1 MPRARQHM
9 ARAALPLLSSHSRP
23 YMLPASSSR
32 INGSGVAIADAMGE
46 MYLPYPYPSK
56 IGEYRCLVVDPPWDQ
71 GKTGKRACR
80 PNQGT
85 GLDYPTLTP
94 EQIKAL
100 PIEEW
105 AAPESL
111 LWLWATNSR
120 SRSADRPILEV
131 AFNILQK
138 WGFRFYT
145 LLTWDKRTGPC
156 PFGPYQVTTEHVLFG
171 YRGKANFPKEA
182 MGKEKTLFQT
192 ADGPTASGRC
202 ARCGK
207 EKTLFQTADGRRN
220 AHSTK
225 PVELYEDIR
234 ARFGGPR
241 LDVFARRAHEG
252 FDGWGNEYEG
262 EQR

>member
-1 MPRARQHM
+1 MPRTRQHV
-9 ARAALPLLSSHSRP
+9 ARAAAALLSSPSRSRP
-23 YMLPASSSR
+23 SYLLPASSSR

-71 GKTGKRACR
+71 GKTGKRTCR

-85 GLDYPTLTP
+85 ALDYPTLTP

-131 AFNILQK
+131 AFDILQK

-192 ADGPTASGRC
+192 AG
-202 ARCGK
+202 
-207 EKTLFQTADGRRN
+207 GRRN